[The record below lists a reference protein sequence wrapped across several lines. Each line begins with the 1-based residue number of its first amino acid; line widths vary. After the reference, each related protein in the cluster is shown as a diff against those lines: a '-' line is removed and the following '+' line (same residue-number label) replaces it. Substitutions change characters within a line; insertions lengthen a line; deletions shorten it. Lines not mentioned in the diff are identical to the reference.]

1 MYITVCFV
9 ETEKPKTIVFRQ
21 TSSSR
26 GLSLRGA
33 GLLGWAGRGPGAHHH
48 PRQGHV
54 HRHQLQGDQRQH
66 LLGCLPC
73 VPINS
78 NQSLIEGRS
87 LRYPRLR
94 LRDLQHADHPLL
106 REPLQPAAA
115 VQDGEVLRGDLRRP
129 PAQGDTA

>member
-1 MYITVCFV
+1 MIISLRSTVR
-9 ETEKPKTIVFRQ
+9 RQ
-21 TSSSR
+21 VQCGDVQTGVAG
-26 GLSLRGA
+26 GLQVRGA
-33 GLLGWAGRGPGAHHH
+33 GLLGREGRGPGANHH

-73 VPINS
+73 VNS